1 MSQRV
6 LTLVATVLIA
16 ACSGAATSSAQTVS
30 PQAGSEAAVQG
41 FLRAVADSNLDKM
54 AELWGTSKGPAGT
67 TRQPADYERRILVM
81 QAYLHGA
88 DYRIISNARDGSSD
102 DRRVLQVEMSR
113 RGCDK
118 IVPFTTTRSRKG
130 WVVSAIDL
138 DMLGSPGRQCGEAD
152 STSAQ

>member
-88 DYRIISNARDGSSD
+88 EYRIISNARDGSSD

>member
-67 TRQPADYERRILVM
+67 TRQPSDYERRILVM

-88 DYRIISNARDGSSD
+88 GYRIISNARDGSSD
-102 DRRVLQVEMSR
+102 DRRVLQVEMNR
-113 RGCDK
+113 GGCDK

>member
-67 TRQPADYERRILVM
+67 TRQPSDYERRILVM

>member
-67 TRQPADYERRILVM
+67 TRQPSDYERRILVM

-88 DYRIISNARDGSSD
+88 EYRIISNARDGSSD

>member
-67 TRQPADYERRILVM
+67 THQPSDYERRILVM

-88 DYRIISNARDGSSD
+88 EYRIISNARDGSSD

-118 IVPFTTTRSRKG
+118 VVPFTTTRSRKG
-130 WVVSAIDL
+130 WVISAIDL
-138 DMLGSPGRQCGEAD
+138 DMLGSPGRQCGGAD

>member
-41 FLRAVADSNLDKM
+41 FLRAVADSNL
-54 AELWGTSKGPAGT
+54 
-67 TRQPADYERRILVM
+67 
-81 QAYLHGA
+81 HGA
-88 DYRIISNARDGSSD
+88 EYRIISNARDGSSD

-130 WVVSAIDL
+130 WVISAIDL